1 MPVYIHMHAHSVFFV
16 HVTCVH
22 IFFALWHL
30 VVLLAVSVFLW
41 VGLSVVSGFGGLM
54 NNAPCECI
62 SVISQ
67 QWHVYCSSLLLVP
80 PHGFLC
86 DMVVSVCQ
94 VPTCVTILVA
104 PNVTYQPLV
113 ISTF

>member
-1 MPVYIHMHAHSVFFV
+1 MNSV
-16 HVTCVH
+16 
-22 IFFALWHL
+22 
-30 VVLLAVSVFLW
+30 
-41 VGLSVVSGFGGLM
+41 
-54 NNAPCECI
+54 PCECI

-67 QWHVYCSSLLLVP
+67 QWHVYCSSLPLVP

-86 DMVVSVCQ
+86 DMIVSVCQ

-113 ISTF
+113 NFHILAQLHTKGIGVLGERE